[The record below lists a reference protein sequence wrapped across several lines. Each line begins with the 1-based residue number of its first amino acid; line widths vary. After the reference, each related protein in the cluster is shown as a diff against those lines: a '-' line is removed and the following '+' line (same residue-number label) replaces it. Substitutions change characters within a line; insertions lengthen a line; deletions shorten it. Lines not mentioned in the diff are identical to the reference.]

1 VLPNDIRRGVD
12 AIWDKIWSSGVSNPL
27 TAIEYLSAVLLL
39 RRAASLPK
47 GSQTSDNCS
56 WDRLREVVADR
67 DSEAIAQLM
76 LSVQQQYGVG
86 ASPEIASAS
95 TWRDVS
101 TLAQV
106 MWQVEQLKIEDRNH
120 DILGDVFEY
129 VLNHLS
135 TAGHFGQFRTP
146 RHLIRFMVE
155 ALDPRADERVVDP
168 ACGTAGFLIA
178 AREYRGISQGTY
190 GGVEVDSS
198 IARIA
203 QTNALTHGLGRD
215 AIQHADS
222 FEIRD
227 RDADVILA
235 NPPFAGS
242 VTLERVADF
251 KAGTQKSELLFL
263 ELMTNRLRPG
273 GRAGV
278 VVPTGVLTST
288 AAAATWVRRQLLE
301 SNHLE
306 AIIELPSGVFRPY
319 TDVKTAVIFWRN
331 APSGSDVLMVRVDAD
346 GHSLDDRRE
355 TIDTNDLPE
364 ALALL
369 RGASNALVANTRVT
383 NATIAK
389 NRYILSPTRYIDT
402 QLPCRGYDGPT
413 LVEAVQNVRLELD
426 GLECDINELEGVL
439 R

>member
-12 AIWDKIWSSGVSNPL
+12 TIWDKIWSSGVSNPL
-27 TAIEYLSAVLLL
+27 TAIEYLSTVLLL
-39 RRAASLPK
+39 RRETSPPSAHKAS
-47 GSQTSDNCS
+47 GGCS
-56 WDRLREVVADR
+56 WDQALEVVAGG
-67 DSEAIAQLM
+67 DSEAVAQLM

-86 ASPEIASAS
+86 ASPEVASAS

-101 TLAQV
+101 TLRQV
-106 MWQVEQLKIEDRNH
+106 MWEVEQLKIEDRNH

-129 VLNHLS
+129 VLDYLS

-146 RHLIRFMVE
+146 RHLIKFIVE
-155 ALDPRADERVVDP
+155 VLDPGADERVVDP

-178 AREYRGISQGTY
+178 AREHRAGSQGVY
-190 GGVEVDSS
+190 SGVEVDATV
-198 IARIA
+198 ARIA
-203 QTNALTHGLGRD
+203 QTNAIMHGLGRD

-222 FEIRD
+222 FEVRD
-227 RDADVILA
+227 RDVDVIMA

-242 VTLERVADF
+242 VSPERVADF
-251 KAGTQKSELLFL
+251 RAGTQRSELLFL
-263 ELMTNRLRPG
+263 ELMINRLRPG

-319 TDVKTAVIFWRN
+319 TDVKTAVIFWDN
-331 APSGSDVLMVRVDAD
+331 DLPGSDVLMVRVDAD
-346 GHSLDDRRE
+346 GHSLDDRRAE
-355 TIDTNDLPE
+355 IQRNDLPE

-369 RGASNALVANTRVT
+369 GGASSASLANSRVT

-389 NRYILSPTRYIDT
+389 NRYILSPTRYIET
-402 QLPCRGYDGPT
+402 QLPPQGYDGPT
-413 LVEAVQNVRLELD
+413 LIEALRDVRRKLD